1 MKYDLRGKAVVLTG
15 GSRGIGKAVAAEL
28 AREGALIAVAARDE
42 ARLGN
47 TREMVENAGGFCIT
61 LPCDITDDHSVHQMV
76 KSAVQA
82 LGRIDVFMNI
92 AGITLEKALMEA
104 NPDDFRNLMETNLLG
119 TFHCTRAA
127 LPFLKETRGVLVNV
141 ASIIARTP
149 FPYLGVY
156 ACSKWAVAAF
166 SSTLRQEL
174 SGTGIRVLTVY
185 PTIVKTDMVVEEPVL
200 ANSPSQS
207 PQQCARSIIRA
218 IKNGKIE
225 SDTAYMPK
233 FLSAVFFLSPRLGEK
248 ITRLFLPR
256 EYQGT
261 QK

>member
-1 MKYDLRGKAVVLTG
+1 MKYDLRGKNVVLTG
-15 GSRGIGKAVAAEL
+15 GSRGIGKAVALEL
-28 AREGALIAVAARDE
+28 AAEGAVIAIASRDE
-42 ARLGN
+42 ARLRDTG
-47 TREMVENAGGFCIT
+47 EMVEKAGGSCIT

-76 KSAVQA
+76 ESAVQA

-92 AGITLEKALMEA
+92 AGITLEKPLMKA

-119 TFHCTRAA
+119 TFRCARAA
-127 LPFLKETRGVLVNV
+127 IPFLMETKGVLVNV

-174 SGTGIRVLTVY
+174 SATGIRVLTVY
-185 PTIVKTDMVVEEPVL
+185 PTIVKTDMVAEEPVL

-207 PQQCARSIIRA
+207 PQQCARAIIRA

-233 FLSAVFFLSPRLGEK
+233 LLSTVFFLSPRLGEM

-256 EYQGT
+256 EYRGMQ
-261 QK
+261 